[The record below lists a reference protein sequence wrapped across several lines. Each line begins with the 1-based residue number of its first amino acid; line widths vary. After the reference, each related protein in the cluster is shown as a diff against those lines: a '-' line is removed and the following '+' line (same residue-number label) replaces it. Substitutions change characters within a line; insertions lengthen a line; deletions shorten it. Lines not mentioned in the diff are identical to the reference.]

1 MLRMIIQALMTPR
14 IDVHCVEPG
23 DTLKTALNSLE
34 SHGFT
39 AFPVVEGRKF
49 MGVITRRRIFED
61 YFKSDATDREAFLE
75 NNFVKDHITTD
86 VQMADSGD
94 LLDEILF
101 RFMDSRYD
109 FLPVISDD
117 RFIGIVTR
125 NAMLNA
131 FIKGMGLNKSAHKL
145 AVLVNDFKG
154 TLAKIANLI
163 SNQGADILGIVSFD
177 PEILNLKFVEI
188 TVRSDHFK
196 QLVDIL
202 ELNGF
207 SVRESRMSRM

>member
-1 MLRMIIQALMTPR
+1 MIIQALMTPR

-23 DTLKTALNSLE
+23 DTLKTALSSLE
-34 SHGFT
+34 GHGFT
-39 AFPVVEGRKF
+39 AFPVVEGNKF
-49 MGVITRRRIFED
+49 LGVITRRRIFED
-61 YFKSDATDREAFLE
+61 YFKSEAADREAFLKS
-75 NNFVKDHITTD
+75 NLVKDHITTE
-86 VQMADSGD
+86 VQIADAGD

-109 FLPVISDD
+109 FLPVISDG
-117 RFIGIVTR
+117 RFVGIVTR

-131 FIKGMGLNKSAHKL
+131 FVKGMGLNKKAHKI

-207 SVRESRMSRM
+207 SVRESRMARM

>member
-1 MLRMIIQALMTPR
+1 MIIQALMTPR

-34 SHGFT
+34 GHGFT
-39 AFPVVEGRKF
+39 AFPVVDGRKF
-49 MGVITRRRIFED
+49 VGVITRRKVFED
-61 YFKSDATDREAFLE
+61 FFKSDSIDRESFLDTE
-75 NNFVKDHITTD
+75 LVKDHITTEI
-86 VQMADSGD
+86 QLADSND
-94 LLDEILF
+94 LLDEVLF

-109 FLPVISDD
+109 FLPVISEG

-131 FIKGMGLNKSAHKL
+131 FVKGMGLTKRAHKI
-145 AVLVNDFKG
+145 AILVNDFKG
-154 TLAKIANLI
+154 TLSKITNLI

-188 TVRSDHFK
+188 TVRSDSFK

-202 ELNGF
+202 EANGF
-207 SVRESRMSRM
+207 SVRESRAAKM